1 MGTYNV
7 EYKIKIDTGQSSKAL
22 TNLRESVSKNIPNII
37 TNMDL
42 LIKKISKANTAL
54 ATFQKFSSKNL
65 KITLDK
71 KVFDD
76 IDAVK
81 KKLSSIK
88 NKEITITTKT
98 KESTSTA
105 TGTTSAGRRV
115 VNNSGSAPRNGNNRA
130 ARGFGGGFRGLY
142 GLSDV
147 LYSAGFPFP
156 NMIGAAAIGMGA
168 YSVVT
173 DFAEFENIMT
183 TVQAILKTTDTD
195 VQTFSDRFDEMSRK
209 IRKVGVDTKFTTTE
223 VAGAAKYLA
232 MAGLG
237 IKDINNS
244 MEPIANLAII
254 TDAPLDRMA
263 DIVTNIQTAY
273 GITSDK
279 MPQIADI
286 LTSVATG
293 TNTDVLEMGEAMKF
307 AAPMMS
313 MAGISFNEAAGAIG
327 LLANAGLKGTV
338 AGTALRAMMVRL
350 LNPTKK
356 GVEVLK
362 KYNIE
367 LYEMDKITGKTR
379 LRSLVDIF
387 SQLRAKNASVQDL
400 NRIFDKIGGNA
411 ANNVF
416 AELMKLPEIV
426 SNSVYSGG
434 LAESIATEKQNTLAG
449 KWDKVTSQFS
459 ETGMNVFESYAPAV
473 KEGLDLINN
482 FLQTPTAAKIFS
494 DVASGLLF
502 LFKSLINISTWVSNN
517 WGWLEPILIS
527 GFLTKRVYSIITSL
541 MSLAGVIRNIAGAA
555 SGLSA
560 VIGTVGVGS
569 AVGGGGLLAAIGGIP
584 GVVAAAVA
592 ALATLGLSLYTSSV
606 KFNQSIDNIQKK
618 IDELLPGLQKVQDKA
633 AEIESKNFMD
643 KNIGENSLVKN
654 IFSGNGT
661 DIQIGAYAKL
671 QASNLASNIIHDIAN
686 LSPSLSI
693 TERKNIATSMANKLK
708 WEMLPEGTY
717 RVNNSSPNGTVA
729 FDPSSGKYF
738 KTIKRKDINE
748 GNIVNIESYANA
760 FNSQL
765 SSSQKIVDG
774 IVSVYENMANGSIM
788 LPNRAK
794 EIVQLL
800 TGKNLEF
807 SPLVSYDTQK
817 EITQSAF
824 SYLKKRGY
832 SNDFVKF
839 LFDSLPSNIRNMVPP
854 EELFP
859 NKNVRLEDELP
870 EFSRSG
876 SSGSSGMSGVGTYKG
891 QAPKQVIVNIDNLI
905 GSFTVDYNGPEDKEK
920 IKDLITQTVIE
931 AIQDSE
937 ISLMSNSAY

>member
-98 KESTSTA
+98 KESASTT

-517 WGWLEPILIS
+517 WGWLEPLLIT

-555 SGLSA
+555 TGLTSI
-560 VIGTVGVGS
+560 IGSVGAGS
-569 AVGGGGLLAAIGGIP
+569 AIGGGGLLAAIGGIP

-592 ALATLGLSLYTSSV
+592 ALATLGLSLYTRSV
-606 KFNQSIDNIQKK
+606 EFNQHIDNIYKK
-618 IDELLPGLQKVQDKA
+618 IYERLPGLQDVQDK
-633 AEIESKNFMD
+633 IEGVKEMNFMD
-643 KNIGENSLVKN
+643 KNVGEQFYWKDLFGGGTGTGEQVK
-654 IFSGNGT
+654 
-661 DIQIGAYAKL
+661 AYARD
-671 QASNLASNIIHDIAN
+671 QASNIATNLIHDMAN
-686 LSPSLSI
+686 IPEGLSPSEKAVI
-693 TERKNIATSMANKLK
+693 TRSMSEKLK
-708 WEMLPEGTY
+708 WERLKPGTY
-717 RVNNSSPNGTVA
+717 MFNSDATWA
-729 FDPSSGKYF
+729 FDKTGKG
-738 KTIKRKDINE
+738 KLIRREDIKGDDIQKL
-748 GNIVNIESYANA
+748 SAYTKA

-765 SSSQKIVDG
+765 DETQKIAD
-774 IVSVYENMANGSIM
+774 IFPFVYQNIAEGSLIT
-788 LPNRAK
+788 PSRAI
-794 EIVQLL
+794 ESIRLL
-800 TGKNLEF
+800 TGKNLDF
-807 SPLVSYDTQK
+807 ARTVPYDKQK
-817 EITQSAF
+817 EETQSAF
-824 SYLKKRGY
+824 AYLKKKGFE
-832 SNDFVKF
+832 NDFVKF
-839 LFDSLPSNIRNMVPP
+839 LFDSLPSNIRDMVPP

-859 NKNVRLEDELP
+859 NRDVRLENKLP

>member
-98 KESTSTA
+98 KESTSTT

-195 VQTFSDRFDEMSRK
+195 VQTFGDRFDEMSRK

-618 IDELLPGLQKVQDKA
+618 IDELLPGLQMVQDK
-633 AEIESKNFMD
+633 IEGPKEMSFMD
-643 KNIGENSLVKN
+643 KNVGEQFYWKDL
-654 IFSGNGT
+654 FSGGMGT
-661 DIQIGAYAKL
+661 GEQIKSYAKL
-671 QASNLASNIIHDIAN
+671 QASNIVANLIHD
-686 LSPSLSI
+686 
-693 TERKNIATSMANKLK
+693 MANIPEELSLKEKATVMRSMSDKLK
-708 WEMLPEGTY
+708 WERLKSGNYVLNSDGTL
-717 RVNNSSPNGTVA
+717 A
-729 FDPSSGKYF
+729 FDKTGKGES
-738 KTIKRKDINE
+738 IRRGNINE
-748 GNIVNIESYANA
+748 DNIQNLSVYTKSFNSLLDDSQKVIDVLPFIYQNMAEGSLITPSRAIES
-760 FNSQL
+760 
-765 SSSQKIVDG
+765 I
-774 IVSVYENMANGSIM
+774 
-788 LPNRAK
+788 R
-794 EIVQLL
+794 LL
-800 TGKNLEF
+800 TGKNLDF
-807 SPLVSYDTQK
+807 ARTVPYDRQK
-817 EITQSAF
+817 EETQSAF
-824 SYLKKRGY
+824 SYLKKKGFE
-832 SNDFVKF
+832 NDFMKF
-839 LFDSLPSNIRNMVPP
+839 LFDSLPSNIRDMVPP